1 MGMDMWDW
9 APPTSGARLGDEP
22 SPDDSGSQRLE
33 GRERSADARR
43 ERAGELRAIHIG
55 RQDWL
60 RMRRLP
66 WGVPLE
72 RWRDLIGDALLSIR
86 KGESRHEVIFVE
98 AGGRRY
104 AIKETSPEAAEREI
118 HVYEQVAPR
127 HVSTLEPVGWV
138 VICGE
143 PIEVG
148 QMGGRAVYLSGD
160 TGYCVTRLAERV
172 LPQSILY
179 RYPFTDA
186 NKRLLWNAIA
196 ELLVDLHE
204 AGVYWGDPSLANTL
218 IDLSGQR
225 LTAVMAD
232 AETAEVTPG
241 PLSDGLR
248 RQDLDSFVESLIWQ
262 AEDIRLARGLD
273 EDTQLITEGDAF
285 YVISR
290 YAGLRADRQ
299 AQRRERAG
307 GLLAL
312 ERRLERL
319 NALGYGVLNMR
330 PRRPVRRLALRR
342 AAAYRDEEGPD
353 AALPQDELRIATLR
367 PRWYTQRI
375 RDLLGIRVPRA
386 AAMRIYRQ
394 LNLHK
399 YLLSERAGRDV
410 GMDAAARDWLIH
422 YHEPLMRFLE
432 SYLPSA
438 DLTRRYEAYVSIL
451 NHTWRMSLEQQRP
464 VPIEEGAMDYAL
476 SGERSAATSQRPAEG
491 DDHIEE
497 QAAE

>member
-1 MGMDMWDW
+1 
-9 APPTSGARLGDEP
+9 
-22 SPDDSGSQRLE
+22 
-33 GRERSADARR
+33 
-43 ERAGELRAIHIG
+43 
-55 RQDWL
+55 
-60 RMRRLP
+60 
-66 WGVPLE
+66 
-72 RWRDLIGDALLSIR
+72 
-86 KGESRHEVIFVE
+86 
-98 AGGRRY
+98 
-104 AIKETSPEAAEREI
+104 
-118 HVYEQVAPR
+118 
-127 HVSTLEPVGWV
+127 
-138 VICGE
+138 
-143 PIEVG
+143 
-148 QMGGRAVYLSGD
+148 
-160 TGYCVTRLAERV
+160 V

-179 RYPFTDA
+179 RYPFTNA

-196 ELLVDLHE
+196 ELLVDLHD

-218 IDLSGQR
+218 IDLSAQR

-241 PLSDGLR
+241 PLSEGLR

-262 AEDIRLARGLD
+262 AEDIRLARELG

-319 NALGYGVLNMR
+319 NALGYGVLNLR
-330 PRRPVRRLALRR
+330 HVRRLALRR

-353 AALPQDELRIATLR
+353 TALPRDELRIATLR

-375 RDLLGIRVPRA
+375 HDLLGIRIPRA
-386 AAMRIYRQ
+386 AAIRIYRQ
-394 LNLHK
+394 LNVHK

-410 GMDAAARDWLIH
+410 GMDAATRDWLTR
-422 YHEPLMRFLE
+422 YHQPLMRFLE
-432 SYLPSA
+432 SYLPGA

-451 NHTWRMSLEQQRP
+451 NHTWRMSLEQHRA

-476 SGERSAATSQRPAEG
+476 TSERSADASQPPAEE
-491 DDHIEE
+491 DDDGMSEL
-497 QAAE
+497 

>member
-9 APPTSGARLGDEP
+9 APLAGDADNARMGDEP
-22 SPDDSGSQRLE
+22 SADDSGSQRLE
-33 GRERSADARR
+33 GGVGARDTQ
-43 ERAGELRAIHIG
+43 AGELRAIHVG

-60 RMRRLP
+60 RMRSLP
-66 WGVPLE
+66 WGAPLE
-72 RWRDLIGDALLSIR
+72 RWGDLGATMLSIR

-127 HVSTLEPVGWV
+127 HISTLEPVGWV
-138 VICGE
+138 VISGD

-148 QMGGRAVYLSGD
+148 QMGGRPVYMSGD

-179 RYPFTDA
+179 RYPFTGA

-196 ELLVDLHE
+196 GLLADLHD

-241 PLSDGLR
+241 PLSEGLR

-262 AEDIRLARGLD
+262 AEDIRLARGLG

-299 AQRRERAG
+299 AQRRER

-319 NALGYGVLNMR
+319 NALGYGVLNLR
-330 PRRPVRRLALRR
+330 HVRRLALRR
-342 AAAYRDEEGPD
+342 AAAYRDE
-353 AALPQDELRIATLR
+353 
-367 PRWYTQRI
+367 
-375 RDLLGIRVPRA
+375 
-386 AAMRIYRQ
+386 
-394 LNLHK
+394 
-399 YLLSERAGRDV
+399 
-410 GMDAAARDWLIH
+410 
-422 YHEPLMRFLE
+422 
-432 SYLPSA
+432 
-438 DLTRRYEAYVSIL
+438 
-451 NHTWRMSLEQQRP
+451 
-464 VPIEEGAMDYAL
+464 
-476 SGERSAATSQRPAEG
+476 
-491 DDHIEE
+491 
-497 QAAE
+497 

>member
-1 MGMDMWDW
+1 MRMDRWDW
-9 APPTSGARLGDEP
+9 APLTGDARLGDEP
-22 SPDDSGSQRLE
+22 SPNDSGSQRLE
-33 GRERSADARR
+33 GGAGVRVARP
-43 ERAGELRAIHIG
+43 GELRAIHIA
-55 RQDWL
+55 RPDWL

-66 WGVPLE
+66 WGAPLE
-72 RWRDLIGDALLSIR
+72 RWGDLGASMLSIR

-127 HVSTLEPVGWV
+127 HVPTLEPVGWV
-138 VICGE
+138 VIGGE

-148 QMGGRAVYLSGD
+148 QMGGRAAYMSGD

-196 ELLVDLHE
+196 ELLADLHD
-204 AGVYWGDPSLANTL
+204 AGVYWGDPSLANVL

-232 AETAEVTPG
+232 AETAEVAPG
-241 PLSDGLR
+241 PLSEGLR
-248 RQDLDSFVESLIWQ
+248 RQDLDAFVESLIWQ

-273 EDTQLITEGDAF
+273 EDAQLITESDAF

-299 AQRRERAG
+299 AWLARRRERAG

-330 PRRPVRRLALRR
+330 RLTLRR
-342 AAAYRDEEGPD
+342 GAAYHDEEGPD
-353 AALPQDELRIATLR
+353 APLPQSELRIATLR
-367 PRWYTQRI
+367 PRWYTQRV
-375 RDLLGIRVPRA
+375 RDLLGVRVPRA

-422 YHEPLMRFLE
+422 YHQPLMRFLE
-432 SYLPSA
+432 SYLPNA
-438 DLTRRYEAYVSIL
+438 DLARRYEAYVSIL
-451 NHTWRMSLEQQRP
+451 NHTWRMSLEQRRV

-476 SGERSAATSQRPAEG
+476 NAERGGAEPEPSTAAANAEG
-491 DDHIEE
+491 EEGRE
-497 QAAE
+497 QAYAEE